1 MKTAKTIER
10 VGFQKWYERELIQ
23 SHLHLVLLLLCAIG
37 LLAGAE
43 LYTTQR
49 SWSDQLVA
57 LLCAVVSAGI
67 GVWALRR
74 YLYLLSHAEHVAN
87 QAVCPECKTY
97 ARWKLTGHD
106 EGTQRLQVRCRQC
119 SHEWEIGL

>member
-1 MKTAKTIER
+1 MKTARTIER

-43 LYTTQR
+43 LYMTQR
-49 SWSDQLVA
+49 AWSDQLVA
-57 LLCAVVSAGI
+57 LLCALVSAGI

-74 YLYLLSHAEHVAN
+74 YLYLLTHAEHVAN

-97 ARWKLTGHD
+97 ARWKLTGED
-106 EGTQRLQVRCRQC
+106 ERNQRLRVRCRQC
-119 SHEWEIGL
+119 NHEWEIEL